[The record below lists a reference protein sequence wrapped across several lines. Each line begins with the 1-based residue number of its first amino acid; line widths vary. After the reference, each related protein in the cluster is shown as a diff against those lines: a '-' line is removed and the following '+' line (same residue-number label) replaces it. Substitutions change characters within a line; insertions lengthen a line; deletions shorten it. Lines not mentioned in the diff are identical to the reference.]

1 MLVDVTAA
9 VLDGAVRKGEEFG
22 LLVCSFECQVEID
35 KILVASVVLAGF
47 LATCRPSV
55 KSYAVIRITAKARV
69 DIVRS
74 FNPYAVF
81 QGTWSLCHG
90 LSRI

>member
-22 LLVCSFECQVEID
+22 LRVCSFECQVEID

-55 KSYAVIRITAKARV
+55 LSTLMPCFRGHG
-69 DIVRS
+69 
-74 FNPYAVF
+74 PYAMACHVF
-81 QGTWSLCHG
+81 KGF
-90 LSRI
+90 